1 MNVNNVRSKKEA
13 GLARRMREA
22 QRKCCRAA
30 RPRPVDFLSHCSA
43 PPQPSDLDSVQ
54 AFPVSPGDPPTP
66 LNHYKMFSRKEDK
79 RTRERKTN
87 ANTGAAP
94 DHFGLIKCDRLIFQ
108 SHSKLQR
115 SFCVCGSD

>member
-13 GLARRMREA
+13 GLARRMRES
-22 QRKCCRAA
+22 QGKCCGAA
-30 RPRPVDFLSHCSA
+30 WPRPVDFLSHCSA
-43 PPQPSDLDSVQ
+43 SPQPSDLDSVQ

-87 ANTGAAP
+87 TNTGAAP
-94 DHFGLIKCDRLIFQ
+94 DHFGLIKCDHLIFQ
-108 SHSKLQR
+108 SHSRLR
-115 SFCVCGSD
+115 RGVCGSD